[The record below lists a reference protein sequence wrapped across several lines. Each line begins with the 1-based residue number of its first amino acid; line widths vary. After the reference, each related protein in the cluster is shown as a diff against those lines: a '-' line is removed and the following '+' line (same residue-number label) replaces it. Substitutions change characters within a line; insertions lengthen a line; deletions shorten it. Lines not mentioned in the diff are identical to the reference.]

1 MRHKLNEE
9 EYNQV
14 IKLGACGN
22 EHEALDLVYNLKNEG
37 IDSYNE
43 GNVVYISVKQDRNN
57 PHYVDDVK
65 EYAMNMFKQA
75 CGNMGKMKL
84 ACSKRKT
91 MKLTESKLKNL
102 IKESVRKALL
112 EL

>member
-1 MRHKLNEE
+1 MKRKINEE

-22 EHEALDLVYNLKNEG
+22 KHEALELVNNLRNEG

-43 GNVVYISVKQDRNN
+43 DNVVYISVEQDRNN

-65 EYAMNMFKQA
+65 EYAMNMFKQT
-75 CGNMGKMKL
+75 CGNIGKMKL

-91 MKLTESKLKNL
+91 MKLTESKLKSL

>member
-1 MRHKLNEE
+1 MRRKLNEE

-22 EHEALDLVYNLKNEG
+22 KHEALDLVNNLKNEG

-43 GNVVYISVKQDRNN
+43 GNVVYISVEQDRNN
-57 PHYVDDVK
+57 PHYVDDIK
-65 EYAMNMFKQA
+65 EYAMNMFKQS

-84 ACSKRKT
+84 ACSKKKT
-91 MKLTESKLKNL
+91 VKLTESKLKNM
-102 IKESVRKALL
+102 IKEAVRNALK
-112 EL
+112 EI